1 MLKKFS
7 IALKGVK
14 TLECKMRLAELLAQK
29 GMKQADL
36 CRAAGISTSLLS
48 QYSTGKTPPTLDKAQ
63 AIARALGVTLDEL
76 VGWKP
81 KKVLE
86 TQTLECTADEAEL
99 IRMFRALDASGQ
111 RRTMRHLRGEYE
123 DAMASF
129 GEESLSVT
137 SHG

>member
-1 MLKKFS
+1 MNEKARRLMRQVRERCGLKQS
-7 IALKGVK
+7 DI
-14 TLECKMRLAELLAQK
+14 
-29 GMKQADL
+29 
-36 CRAAGISTSLLS
+36 
-48 QYSTGKTPPTLDKAQ
+48 GKE
-63 AIARALGVTLDEL
+63 LGVTGATVSAWE
-76 VGWKP
+76 VGKAVIGIEEFVRYCQMCGADYAAILTAAYGDP
-81 KKVLE
+81 TEPL
-86 TQTLECTADEAEL
+86 QTVECTADEAEL